1 MKKFAAF
8 MFFALVGCQ
17 AQPATSAAL
26 QEFSFSQ
33 PCSKIANFFQERN
46 IGIRGDALGPGQK
59 VSLFLQD
66 PVFRV
71 VEIGCTRL
79 MIPGTQDSEPM
90 PVTIT
95 FFSGGAD
102 KDGRLTQASLRLDEK
117 LIQAFGDPTKKYN
130 TGRWESS
137 QWLSGLTR
145 VRHFDTNPS
154 DSRDVRVEFSLY
166 PSNDVQALDESLKTF
181 LQILQKE
188 PLAPPLADAQ

>member
-1 MKKFAAF
+1 MKKF
-8 MFFALVGCQ
+8 FASIFLVLVGCQ

-26 QEFSFSQ
+26 QEFSVSQ
-33 PCSKIANFFQERN
+33 PCSTLVGFFQERN
-46 IGIRGDALGPGQK
+46 IGVRGDPLGPGQK

-71 VEIGCTRL
+71 VEIGCARL

-102 KDGRLTQASLRLDEK
+102 VNGRLTQASLRLDEK
-117 LIQAFGDPTKKYN
+117 LTEAFGEPTKKYN

-137 QWLSGLTR
+137 QWLAGLTR
-145 VRHFDTNPS
+145 VRHFESTPS
-154 DSRDVRVEFSLY
+154 DTKDLRVEFSLY
-166 PSNDVQALDESLKTF
+166 PSNDPGALDKSMKTF

-188 PLAPPLADAQ
+188 PLAPAAPDAQ